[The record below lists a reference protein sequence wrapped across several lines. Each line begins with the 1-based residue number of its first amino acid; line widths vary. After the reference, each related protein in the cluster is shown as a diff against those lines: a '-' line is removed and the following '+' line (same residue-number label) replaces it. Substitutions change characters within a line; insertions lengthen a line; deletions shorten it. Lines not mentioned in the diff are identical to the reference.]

1 MPSNGKTHPLHASR
15 LDATTHAIF
24 HQVWRYAKCRHAEGC
39 SRQPTYGQA
48 DGRGGRYCAAHR
60 HANHTNLK
68 ARLCAFRDDILGGCP
83 KRASYGPSGL
93 RPVMCAQH
101 RMPVSPFPV
110 SASIFLFCIPV
121 GNHSSCLPSFL
132 VSKLLVAARSSV
144 SATPSRS
151 GVGTESLM
159 LTMHLAYGAPFVC
172 GYHPHVL
179 SPSYNLPRSLPSE
192 SARPAV

>member
-1 MPSNGKTHPLHASR
+1 MPSNGKTHPLHASH
-15 LDATTHAIF
+15 LDATTHAIS
-24 HQVWRYAKCRHAEGC
+24 HQVWRYGKCRHAEGC

-110 SASIFLFCIPV
+110 SASIFIFLFCMP
-121 GNHSSCLPSFL
+121 GWKPFL
-132 VSKLLVAARSSV
+132 MAAVVLGKRIAV

-151 GVGTESLM
+151 GVGTESLP

-179 SPSYNLPRSLPSE
+179 SSSYNLPRSLPSE

>member
-15 LDATTHAIF
+15 LDATTHAIS
-24 HQVWRYAKCRHAEGC
+24 HQVWRYGKCRHAEGC

-110 SASIFLFCIPV
+110 SACIFLFCMP
-121 GNHSSCLPSFL
+121 GCKPFL
-132 VSKLLVAARSSV
+132 MAAVVLGKRIAV

-151 GVGTESLM
+151 VVGTESLP

-179 SPSYNLPRSLPSE
+179 SSSYNLPRSLPSE